1 MKSLFYLNKYLIK
14 YKFRLLFGLIFI
26 VASNLFAIYPA
37 QIIRDAF
44 DEVKYYLT
52 HHALSGQSLLA
63 QYISFSDFSSLLL
76 AFGLLVI
83 VLALLK
89 GLFTFLTRQTIIVMS
104 RKIEYDLKNEIF
116 SHYQDLDMLFYKQ
129 NNTGDLMN
137 RISEDVSKVRMY
149 LGPGIMYSINL
160 IVLFVLVVGTMLS
173 INVKLTLY
181 VLTPLPVLSVLIYV
195 VSNRINKQSMR
206 VQQQQSW
213 LSTLAQETFSGIRV
227 LKSFRKEAMI
237 NEKMETGSNTYKQLM
252 MDLVKTQ
259 ALFHPLMILLIGLS
273 TILTVY
279 IGGKE
284 AIAGNITVGNIA
296 EFVIYVN
303 MLTWPVTAIGWVT
316 SIIQRA
322 AASQERI
329 NEFLN
334 TKPHIVNPTT
344 APFIFNGKISFKNVS
359 FTYPDSGI
367 QALKN
372 ISFEIEKGQ
381 TLAIIGR
388 TGSGKSTLANLIM
401 RMYDADSGE
410 ILIDNKPITSINLFD
425 YRKSAGVVPQEVFL
439 FSDTIANNIAFGC
452 TDYIPTREQIE
463 QAAKDA
469 VIYDNIMHFPNGFET
484 MLGERGVNLSGGQK
498 QRIGIARAIIKNP
511 SLLLFDDCLSAVDT
525 ETEEQILH
533 HLKRIMKGKTSVI
546 ISHRISSIK
555 NADKIIVL
563 ENGKIVEQGTH
574 QELLSAKKQYFELF
588 QKQMNEKSY

>member
-1 MKSLFYLNKYLIK
+1 M
-14 YKFRLLFGLIFI
+14 IFI

-37 QIIRDAF
+37 QIIREAF
-44 DEVKYYLT
+44 DEVKYYLV
-52 HHALSGQSLLA
+52 HNS
-63 QYISFSDFSSLLL
+63 ISDTSFLQKFYHFNSFGSLLL
-76 AFGLLVI
+76 AFGILVI

-116 SHYQDLDMLFYKQ
+116 AHYQDLDLLFYKQ

-160 IVLFVLVVGTMLS
+160 IVLFALVITTMLS
-173 INVKLTLY
+173 INVKLTMY
-181 VLTPLPVLSVLIYV
+181 VLTPLPILSVLIYI

-206 VQQQQSW
+206 VQKQQSG

-227 LKSFRKEAMI
+227 LKSFRKEEMI
-237 NEKMETGSNTYKQLM
+237 NEKMENDSNAYKNLM

-259 ALFHPLMILLIGLS
+259 ALFQPLMILLIGLS
-273 TILTVY
+273 TILTIY

-334 TKPHIVNPTT
+334 TKPNIVNPTNK
-344 APFIFNGKISFKNVS
+344 PFHFNGKITFNNVS

-372 ISFEIEKGQ
+372 ITFNVDKGE

-410 ILIDNKPITSINLFD
+410 ILIDNKPITKINLFD
-425 YRKSAGVVPQEVFL
+425 YRASAGVVPQEVFL

-452 TDYIPTREQIE
+452 TEFIPTQEQIE

-469 VIYDNIMHFPNGFET
+469 CVYDNIMQFPDKFNT

-511 SLLLFDDCLSAVDT
+511 ALLLFDDCLSAVDT

-533 HLKRIMKGKTSVI
+533 NLTRIMEGKTSII

-563 ENGKIVEQGTH
+563 ENGEIVEQGTH
-574 QELLSAKKQYFELF
+574 QELLAARKQYFELF
-588 QKQMNEKSY
+588 QKQMNDESY

>member
-44 DEVKYYLT
+44 DEVKFYLENGT
-52 HHALSGQSLLA
+52 VSNRSILQEV
-63 QYISFSDFSSLLL
+63 YRFNDFGSMLL
-76 AFGLLVI
+76 AFGMLVI

-89 GLFTFLTRQTIIVMS
+89 GLFTFLTRQTIIIMS

-116 SHYQDLDMLFYKQ
+116 AHYQDLDLLFYKQ

-160 IVLFVLVVGTMLS
+160 LVLFVLVISTMLS

-181 VLTPLPVLSVLIYV
+181 VLTPLPVLSVLIYI

-227 LKSFRKEAMI
+227 LKSFRKEEMI
-237 NEKMETGSNTYKQLM
+237 NRKMESDSNTYRHLM

-284 AIAGNITVGNIA
+284 AISGNITVGNIA

-329 NEFLN
+329 NEFLK
-334 TKPHIVNPTT
+334 TKPHIINPTT

-367 QALKN
+367 EALKN
-372 ISFEIEKGQ
+372 ISFEVEKGQ

-425 YRKSAGVVPQEVFL
+425 YRKNAGIVPQEVFL

-533 HLKRIMKGKTSVI
+533 NLNRIMKGKTSII

-574 QELLSAKKQYFELF
+574 KELLAAKKQYFELF
-588 QKQMNEKSY
+588 QKQMSEKSY

>member
-1 MKSLFYLNKYLIK
+1 
-14 YKFRLLFGLIFI
+14 
-26 VASNLFAIYPA
+26 LFAIYPA

-44 DEVKYYLT
+44 DEVKYYLIHNT
-52 HHALSGQSLLA
+52 ISDNSLL
-63 QYISFSDFSSLLL
+63 QKFYHFDNFNSLLL

-160 IVLFVLVVGTMLS
+160 LILFVLVIYTMLT
-173 INVKLTLY
+173 INTKLTIY
-181 VLTPLPVLSVLIYV
+181 VLTPLPILSVLIYI

-206 VQQQQSW
+206 VQKQQSW

-227 LKSFRKEAMI
+227 LKSFRKEEMI
-237 NEKMETGSNTYKQLM
+237 NEKMERESNLYKQYS
-252 MDLVKTQ
+252 MDLVKTN
-259 ALFHPLMILLIGLS
+259 ALFQPLMILLIGLS
-273 TILTVY
+273 TILTIY

-284 AIAGNITVGNIA
+284 AIKGNITVGNIA

-334 TKPHIVNPTT
+334 TKPNIINPTS
-344 APFIFNGKISFKNVS
+344 APFHFNGKITFKNVS
-359 FTYPDSGI
+359 FSYPDSNVK
-367 QALKN
+367 ALKN
-372 ISFEIEKGQ
+372 ISFEVNKGE

-401 RMYDADSGE
+401 RMYDAQSGE
-410 ILIDNKPITSINLFD
+410 ILIDDKPIKKINLFD
-425 YRKSAGVVPQEVFL
+425 YRASAGVVPQEVFL

-452 TDYIPTREQIE
+452 TDFIPTKEQIE

-469 VIYDNIMHFPNGFET
+469 CVYDNIIQFPDKFDT
-484 MLGERGVNLSGGQK
+484 LLGERGVNLSGGQK

-525 ETEEQILH
+525 ETEEKILQN
-533 HLKRIMKGKTSVI
+533 LERIMKGKTSII

-563 ENGKIVEQGTH
+563 ENGEIVEQGTH
-574 QELLSAKKQYFELF
+574 KELLAAQKQYYELF
-588 QKQMNEKSY
+588 QKQMSEESY

>member
-1 MKSLFYLNKYLIK
+1 
-14 YKFRLLFGLIFI
+14 
-26 VASNLFAIYPA
+26 LFAIYPA

-44 DEVKYYLT
+44 DEVKYYLIHNT
-52 HHALSGQSLLA
+52 ISDNSLL
-63 QYISFSDFSSLLL
+63 QKFYHFDNFNSLLL

-160 IVLFVLVVGTMLS
+160 LILFVLVIYTMLT
-173 INVKLTLY
+173 INTKLTIY
-181 VLTPLPVLSVLIYV
+181 VLTPLPILSVLIYI

-206 VQQQQSW
+206 VQKQQSW

-227 LKSFRKEAMI
+227 LKSFRKEEMI
-237 NEKMETGSNTYKQLM
+237 NEKMERESNLYKQYS
-252 MDLVKTQ
+252 MDLVKTN
-259 ALFHPLMILLIGLS
+259 ALFQPLMILLIGLS
-273 TILTVY
+273 TILTIY

-284 AIAGNITVGNIA
+284 AIKGNITVGNIA

-334 TKPHIVNPTT
+334 TKPNIINPTS
-344 APFIFNGKISFKNVS
+344 APFHFNGKITFKNVS
-359 FTYPDSGI
+359 FSYPDSNVK
-367 QALKN
+367 ALKN
-372 ISFEIEKGQ
+372 ISFEVNKGE

-401 RMYDADSGE
+401 RMYDAQSGE
-410 ILIDNKPITSINLFD
+410 ILIDDKPLKNINLFD
-425 YRKSAGVVPQEVFL
+425 YRASAGVVPQEVFL

-452 TDYIPTREQIE
+452 TDFIPTKEQIE

-469 VIYDNIMHFPNGFET
+469 CVYDNIIQFPDKFDT
-484 MLGERGVNLSGGQK
+484 LLGERGVNLSGGQK

-525 ETEEQILH
+525 ETEEKILQN
-533 HLKRIMKGKTSVI
+533 LERIMKGKTSII

-563 ENGKIVEQGTH
+563 ENGEIVEQGTH
-574 QELLSAKKQYFELF
+574 KELLAAQKQYYELF
-588 QKQMNEKSY
+588 QKQMSEESY

>member
-1 MKSLFYLNKYLIK
+1 MKSLFYLNKYLLK
-14 YKFRLLFGLIFI
+14 YKYRLIFGLIFI
-26 VASNLFAIYPA
+26 IASNLFAIYPA

-44 DEVKYYLT
+44 DEVKYYLIHNT
-52 HHALSGQSLLA
+52 ISDNSLL
-63 QYISFSDFSSLLL
+63 QKFYHFDNFNSLLL

-160 IVLFVLVVGTMLS
+160 LILFVLVIYTMLT
-173 INVKLTLY
+173 INTKLTIY
-181 VLTPLPVLSVLIYV
+181 VLTPLPILSVLIYI

-206 VQQQQSW
+206 VQKQQSW

-227 LKSFRKEAMI
+227 LKSFRKEEMI
-237 NEKMETGSNTYKQLM
+237 NEKMERESNLYKQYS
-252 MDLVKTQ
+252 MDLVKTN
-259 ALFHPLMILLIGLS
+259 ALFQPLMILLIGLS
-273 TILTVY
+273 TILTIY

-284 AIAGNITVGNIA
+284 AIKGNITVGNIA

-334 TKPHIVNPTT
+334 TKPNIINPTS
-344 APFIFNGKISFKNVS
+344 APFHFNGKITFKNVS
-359 FTYPDSGI
+359 FSYPDSNVK
-367 QALKN
+367 ALKN
-372 ISFEIEKGQ
+372 ISFEVNKGE

-401 RMYDADSGE
+401 RMYDAQSGE
-410 ILIDNKPITSINLFD
+410 ILIDDKPLKNINLFD
-425 YRKSAGVVPQEVFL
+425 YRASAGVVPQEVFL

-452 TDYIPTREQIE
+452 TDFIPTKEQIE

-469 VIYDNIMHFPNGFET
+469 CVYDNIIQFPDKFDT
-484 MLGERGVNLSGGQK
+484 LLGERGVNLSGGQK

-525 ETEEQILH
+525 ETEEKILQN
-533 HLKRIMKGKTSVI
+533 LERIMKGKTSII

-563 ENGKIVEQGTH
+563 ENGEIVEQGTH
-574 QELLSAKKQYFELF
+574 KELLAAQKQYYELF
-588 QKQMNEKSY
+588 QKQMSEESY